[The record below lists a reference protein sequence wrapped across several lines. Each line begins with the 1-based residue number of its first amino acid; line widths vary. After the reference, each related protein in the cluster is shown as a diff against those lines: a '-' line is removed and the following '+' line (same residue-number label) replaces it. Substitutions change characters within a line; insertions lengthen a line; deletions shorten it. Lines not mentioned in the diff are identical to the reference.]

1 MAPKVSAEYKRER
14 KKELVEIAKQVF
26 IEQGFIHTSMQDIMN
41 KAGISRG
48 ALYSYFDNREHVFL
62 EVLRYDD
69 EKDMPAFVSAAGESV
84 WQQLKS
90 WLDEQRSY
98 IEHIDQT
105 LLQARAE
112 FFLSSNDAKNKDNS
126 PYISERYNRITEA
139 IATVLDEGKRKG
151 ELNPQQSTRSI
162 ARYLISF
169 INGLMLDTYHLG
181 YDQTKVKEQ
190 LEVLLFT
197 LEIVVNPKSVNKE

>member
-1 MAPKVSAEYKRER
+1 MAPKVSDEYKRER

-69 EKDMPAFVSAAGESV
+69 EKDMPAFVSAAEESV

-98 IEHIDQT
+98 IERIDQT

-112 FFLSSNDAKNKDNS
+112 FFLSFNDAKNKDNF